1 MIVRSLETRIVKLEA
16 HRQRPNEILLIWRK
30 PGETV
35 TEATAGAKFAPGDR
49 VICVH
54 WFGEGDP
61 PHPRWH
67 GERLSS
73 SLPKDQ
79 YGYIMRSL
87 EQIVAEEPGRDAGF
101 AAVPTIAPHRAAE
114 MSDNDLLHAALG
126 VAT

>member
-1 MIVRSLETRIVKLEA
+1 MITRNVEARIVKLEA

-35 TEATAGAKFAPGDR
+35 KAAIAEAQFAPGDR

-61 PHPRWH
+61 PPPRWH
-67 GERLSS
+67 GERLSE
-73 SLPKDQ
+73 SLPPDQ
-79 YGYIMRSL
+79 YKYIVRSL
-87 EQIVAEEPGRDAGF
+87 ERIAKGEPGRDPGF
-101 AAVPTIAPHRAAE
+101 AAVPPVAAHRMVE